1 MGSSC
6 ESRAAEHRG
15 GGHVELFTTF
25 FCFSYI
31 YLPVISTL
39 PPGLVFKLLGSA
51 ICFSFV
57 YVWHGTVDFV
67 LIWSLLNFLGITL
80 EGVARAVSTQPA
92 YRRLEDRM
100 SEQAARRLHALLASP
115 VLIMSSLSNF
125 YFFAGTQVSNE
136 NT

>member
-1 MGSSC
+1 MILPYS
-6 ESRAAEHRG
+6 
-15 GGHVELFTTF
+15 
-25 FCFSYI
+25 SYI
-31 YLPVISTL
+31 YLPIISYL
-39 PPGLVFKLLGSA
+39 PSSLFSKLFSSA
-51 ICFSFV
+51 VCFSFV
-57 YVWHGTVDFV
+57 YVWHGTMDFV

-115 VLIMSSLSNF
+115 VLVMSSLSNF

-136 NT
+136 NI

>member
-1 MGSSC
+1 M
-6 ESRAAEHRG
+6 
-15 GGHVELFTTF
+15 
-25 FCFSYI
+25 
-31 YLPVISTL
+31 
-39 PPGLVFKLLGSA
+39 
-51 ICFSFV
+51 
-57 YVWHGTVDFV
+57 YVWHGTVYFV

-115 VLIMSSLSNF
+115 VLVMSCLSNF

-136 NT
+136 NI

>member
-1 MGSSC
+1 MIPQYS
-6 ESRAAEHRG
+6 
-15 GGHVELFTTF
+15 
-25 FCFSYI
+25 SYI
-31 YLPVISTL
+31 YLPIISYL
-39 PPGLVFKLLGSA
+39 PSSLFSNLFSSTV
-51 ICFSFV
+51 CFSFV

-125 YFFAGTQVSNE
+125 YFFAGTQVSNSHYKLFDPTLSAQTPSE
-136 NT
+136 FCIIA